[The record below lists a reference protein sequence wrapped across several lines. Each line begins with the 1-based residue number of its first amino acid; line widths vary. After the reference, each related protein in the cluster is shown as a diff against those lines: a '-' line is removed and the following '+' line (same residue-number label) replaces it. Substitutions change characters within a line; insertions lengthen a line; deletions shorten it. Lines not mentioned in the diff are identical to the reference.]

1 MKTKM
6 NLPNR
11 LTVARMLLTPVCVA
25 VIMIRG
31 YEWSAL
37 LGALLFFLIS
47 LTDMLDG
54 KIARKRG
61 LVTDFG
67 KFLDPLADKTLVLG
81 AYLALIFREAGN
93 DVWLLSLVL
102 LTLITLFREF
112 AVSSVR
118 LITSSKQGIVVAA
131 NIYGK
136 LKTVLQIVFVIAFL
150 IEPTVMRLVA
160 SLFSSAVPCILYTVP
175 PVATLSAV
183 LCLICTVFSGAVYLK
198 SYWPYISAEK

>member
-11 LTVARMLLTPVCVA
+11 LTIARMLLTPLCVA

-31 YEWSAL
+31 HEWSAL
-37 LGALLFFLIS
+37 VGALIFFLIS

-54 KIARKRG
+54 KIARKNN

-67 KFLDPLADKTLVLG
+67 KFLDPLADKTLVVG
-81 AYLALIFREAGN
+81 AYLALIFREAEN
-93 DVWLLSLVL
+93 DAWLLPLVL
-102 LTLITLFREF
+102 LTLITIFREF
-112 AVSSVR
+112 AVSSMR

-150 IEPTVMRLVA
+150 IEPTVMKLVA
-160 SLFSSAVPCILYTVP
+160 MLFSSSVPSVLFSIP
-175 PVATLSAV
+175 PVTTVSGV
-183 LCLICTVFSGAVYLK
+183 LCLICTVFSGIVYIK
-198 SYWPYISAEK
+198 SYWPHISADR